1 MTSKT
6 LSGGEDQWPNW
17 SWEIKTAVPGMN
29 GEVTEVVDAAEA
41 DGVRNFEEIL
51 KEDAFC

>member
-1 MTSKT
+1 MASKT
-6 LSGGEDQWPNW
+6 LSGGEDQGPNC
-17 SWEIKTAVPGMN
+17 SWKIKTAVSGMN

-41 DGVRNFEEIL
+41 DRGRNFEEIL